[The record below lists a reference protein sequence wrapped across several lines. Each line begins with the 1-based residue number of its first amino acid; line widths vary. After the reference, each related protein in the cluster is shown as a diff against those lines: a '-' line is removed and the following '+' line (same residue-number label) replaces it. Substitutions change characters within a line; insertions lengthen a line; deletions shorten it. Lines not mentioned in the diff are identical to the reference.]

1 MTDMNKSKHAYFSAV
16 STWTEAQGIK
26 HAMGEESSREN
37 SVPYT
42 CINNITSSFTVN
54 KELLSDHMVKR
65 RTENYI
71 AMGYNDC
78 KLECKKFYEV
88 RQTNSFLHAKW
99 KKDV

>member
-42 CINNITSSFTVN
+42 CIKT
-54 KELLSDHMVKR
+54 
-65 RTENYI
+65 
-71 AMGYNDC
+71 
-78 KLECKKFYEV
+78 
-88 RQTNSFLHAKW
+88 
-99 KKDV
+99 